1 LRTLFFCGYS
11 HPQSSNLQESCL
23 ITLFSQDKLGR
34 SADDDCGKFLRREK
48 VKGIGMSILYEFD
61 QELHDK
67 TLYQLNHSN
76 LAQAKERENSGGD
89 SGGIG
94 GGAAEDCEDL

>member
-1 LRTLFFCGYS
+1 M
-11 HPQSSNLQESCL
+11 NL
-23 ITLFSQDKLGR
+23 T
-34 SADDDCGKFLRREK
+34 
-48 VKGIGMSILYEFD
+48 
-61 QELHDK
+61 
-67 TLYQLNHSN
+67 LNHSN